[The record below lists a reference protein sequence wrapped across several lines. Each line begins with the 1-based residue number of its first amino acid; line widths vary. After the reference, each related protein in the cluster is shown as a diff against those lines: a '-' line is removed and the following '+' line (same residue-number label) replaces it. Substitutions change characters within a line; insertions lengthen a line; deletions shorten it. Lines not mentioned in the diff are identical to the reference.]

1 MSAPIRDQEG
11 GSAGRQL
18 LPIRE
23 FAISAG
29 ISSMTVYRLIEA
41 GEFPAVRIGRRLF
54 VPARLLHDL
63 ANAAVARG
71 GVVTATDWQ
80 EVRDDHPLL

>member
-1 MSAPIRDQEG
+1 MFAPIRDQEG
-11 GSAGRQL
+11 GSAERLL

-23 FAISAG
+23 FAITAG
-29 ISSMTVYRLIEA
+29 ISAMTVYRLIEA

-54 VPARLLHDL
+54 VPARLLDDL

-71 GVVTATDWQ
+71 GIVTATDWQ
-80 EVRDDHPLL
+80 EVGE